1 MAEEA
6 PAAAG
11 PSKSAGKA
19 KKKPGTRST
28 RRDGPTLPQQITE
41 VIAESQDRKGL
52 SVAAIKKV
60 LAGKGLD
67 VVKTNKRINATLV
80 GLVDKGVLLQTSG
93 VGASGSFKLAKRNAS
108 KPKPKPKPEKKKPA
122 VKKQPAAAKRLKSL
136 SKKGV
141 AKRSSKKSKKPAGKK
156 SKPVSSPRKTAPK
169 AKKPQAKTPKKGKKP
184 ALKKAA
190 KKPAKKP
197 AAKKA
202 KK

>member
-19 KKKPGTRST
+19 KKKPGTRSP
-28 RRDGPTLPQQITE
+28 RSDGPTLPQQITE
-41 VIAESQDRKGL
+41 VIAESQERKGI
-52 SVAAIKKV
+52 SVSAIKKV
-60 LAGKGLD
+60 LAAKGLD

-80 GLVDKGVLLQTSG
+80 GLVDKVVLVQTTG

-122 VKKQPAAAKRLKSL
+122 AKKQPAVVKRLKSP

-141 AKRSSKKSKKPAGKK
+141 AKRSPKKSKKPAGKK
-156 SKPVSSPRKTAPK
+156 SKPVSSPRKTATK
-169 AKKPQAKTPKKGKKP
+169 AKKPQAKTPKKAKKP